1 MEAQMST
8 SFRNPTHPIDPQFLE
23 RWSPRAFGDTPVTED
38 QVLSLLEAARWS
50 PSASNLQPWRFIY
63 ALNGTP
69 EFDTLL
75 SLLVPFNEGWAKSAG
90 ALIFA
95 ASVTT
100 FDGERAIPTHSFD
113 TGAATFA
120 LALQA
125 HKLGLVAH
133 GMAGLE
139 YEKAPLVLGLPDNV
153 KLEAAYAIGHKG
165 DPDSLPDFL
174 KTREAPSDRQP
185 LSAMVFKGRFSGE
198 VVNPAA

>member
-1 MEAQMST
+1 MST

-23 RWSPRAFGDTPVTED
+23 RWSPRAFADTPVTED

-50 PSASNLQPWRFIY
+50 PSAYNHQPWRFIY
-63 ALNGTP
+63 ALKGTP

-75 SLLVPFNEGWAKSAG
+75 SLLVPFNEGWAKNAG

-95 ASVTT
+95 ASVTS
-100 FDGERAIPTHSFD
+100 FDSESPIPTHSFD

-125 HKLGLVAH
+125 NKLGLVAH
-133 GMAGLE
+133 GMGGLE
-139 YEKAPLVLGLPDNV
+139 YDKAPLVLGLPANV
-153 KLEAAYAIGHKG
+153 KLEAAFAIGYKG

-174 KTREAPSDRQP
+174 KARETPSDRQP
-185 LSAMVFKGRFSGE
+185 LSAMVFKGRFSGK
-198 VVNPAA
+198 VQNPTV

>member
-1 MEAQMST
+1 MSI
-8 SFRNPTHPIDPQFLE
+8 SFRSPTHPIDSQFLE
-23 RWSPRAFGDTPVTED
+23 RWSPRAFADTPVTED
-38 QVLSLLEAARWS
+38 QVFSVLEAARWS

-63 ALNGTP
+63 ALKDTP

-75 SLLVPFNEGWAKSAG
+75 SLLVPFNEGWAKHAG

-95 ASVTT
+95 VSVTT
-100 FDGERAIPTHSFD
+100 YDGERAIPTHSFD
-113 TGAATFA
+113 TGAASFA

-133 GMAGLE
+133 GMGGLE
-139 YEKAPLVLGLPDNV
+139 YDKAPLVLGLPANV
-153 KLEAAYAIGHKG
+153 KLEAAFAIGYKG

-174 KTREAPSDRQP
+174 KARETPSDRQP

-198 VVNPAA
+198 VANPTI

>member
-1 MEAQMST
+1 MST

-23 RWSPRAFGDTPVTED
+23 RWSPRAFADTPVTED

-50 PSASNLQPWRFIY
+50 PSAYNHQPWRFIY
-63 ALNGTP
+63 ALKGTP
-69 EFDTLL
+69 DFDTLL
-75 SLLVPFNEGWAKSAG
+75 SLLVPFNEGWAKNAG

-95 ASVTT
+95 ASVTS
-100 FDGERAIPTHSFD
+100 FDSESPIPTHSFD

-125 HKLGLVAH
+125 NKLGLVAH
-133 GMAGLE
+133 GMGGLE
-139 YEKAPLVLGLPDNV
+139 YDKAPLVLGLPANV
-153 KLEAAYAIGHKG
+153 KLEAAFAIGYKG

-174 KTREAPSDRQP
+174 KARETPSDRQP

-198 VVNPAA
+198 VQNPTV